1 MNRII
6 LSLLS
11 ITLYLTLTIF
21 TASTSHANEPSY
33 GMPSTIDS
41 SANYLFFLHNY
52 YVEMKGPDGD
62 CKYYDILKA
71 FSKEGFVVISEIRS
85 KNVSPVEYAK
95 KATVNIKKILDA
107 GVPQEN
113 ITVAGHSKGGVI
125 AIQIAALLEKPKANY
140 VILAGCGIKPLEK
153 AYPDFNHLKGNF
165 LSVYATSDTIARSC
179 KPDFLK
185 SKQGIFSKEITLES
199 PEGHRLFFK
208 PTDLW
213 FDLVIAWLKS
223 AIGARPA

>member
-6 LSLLS
+6 VSLLGT
-11 ITLYLTLTIF
+11 TLYLTLTIF
-21 TASTSHANEPSY
+21 TASTSHANETSY
-33 GMPSTIDS
+33 DMPSTIDS
-41 SANYLFFLHNY
+41 SANYLIFFHNY

-62 CKYYDILKA
+62 CKYYDILQA
-71 FSKEGFVVISEIRS
+71 FAKKGLIVISEIRP

-107 GVPQEN
+107 GVPPEN
-113 ITVAGHSKGGVI
+113 ITIAGHSKGGVI
-125 AIQIAALLEKPKANY
+125 AIQVASLLETPKVNY

-153 AYPDFNHLKGNF
+153 AYPDFNRLKGNF
-165 LSVYATSDTIARSC
+165 LSVYAASDTVARSC

-185 SKQGIFSKEITLES
+185 STQGITNKEITLES

-213 FDLVIAWLKS
+213 FDLVITWLKNTN
-223 AIGARPA
+223 GKK